1 MTPAWQLSRRA
12 CAASRRLRQVHT
24 PFEVKV
30 PVRAQSRLRPLIGA
44 TRYAELEQTG
54 SRARAVLGG
63 ITVWN
68 VSSTADGGG
77 VAEMLHVLVGYIL
90 NAGVDVRWVVLSGD
104 EEFFRITK
112 RIHNRLHG
120 FSGDDGELGPAEA
133 AHYRGIA
140 EQNAEGLSKS
150 VHAGDVVLLH
160 DPQSLGLA
168 EAVSEI
174 GAIVVW
180 RSHIGTALSNRW
192 TEDAWTFLRPH
203 LGACRAFV
211 FSRESYA
218 PSWLPAE
225 RVTTIHPSIDPFSPK
240 NQGLADPEV
249 RSILTTVGVLAGP
262 DVAQLSSNGK
272 PRRRRVTRRAAIV
285 ADGPPL
291 DPETPVVIQVSR
303 WDRLKDMQGVMEGFA
318 EHGILRNEAHLV
330 LAGPAVA
337 GVTDD
342 PEGAEVL
349 EECVAAW
356 ESLPIGAR
364 RRVRLV
370 ALPMVNVRENAVMV
384 NALQRHA
391 SVIVQKSLAEGFG
404 LTVAEGMW
412 KAKAVVASA
421 VGGIIDQIA
430 PDTGILLE
438 DPTDLDAYGRVLAWL
453 LERPGTIADLGARA
467 RQRVL
472 EDFVGDKHLI
482 AYAKLIERLVIPGLA
497 PAGVLGSAD
506 TAAPP
511 D

>member
-1 MTPAWQLSRRA
+1 MTSTAPGTHDYLVREVNVPARSLSR
-12 CAASRRLRQVHT
+12 
-24 PFEVKV
+24 FE
-30 PVRAQSRLRPLIGA
+30 SLIGA
-44 TRYAELEQTG
+44 DRYAAFRRAAAG
-54 SRARAVLGG
+54 SSGRLAGR
-63 ITVWN
+63 TVWN
-68 VSSTADGGG
+68 FNSTATGGG
-77 VAEMLHVLVGYIL
+77 VAEMLEVLVGYIQD
-90 NAGVDVRWVVLSGD
+90 AGIDIRWHVIAGD
-104 EEFFRITK
+104 TAFFAITK

-120 FSGDDGELGPAEA
+120 ARGDTGALGTGEVEHYAEVTMANA
-133 AHYRGIA
+133 ASARS
-140 EQNAEGLSKS
+140 L
-150 VHAGDVVLLH
+150 VRRDDVVLLH
-160 DPQSLGLA
+160 DPQTAGMAASFA
-168 EAVSEI
+168 DT
-174 GAIVVW
+174 GARVVW
-180 RSHIGTALSNRW
+180 RCHVGRDGTNEW
-192 TEDAWTFLRPH
+192 TEEAWSFLRPH
-203 LGACRAFV
+203 LAACEAFI
-211 FSRESYA
+211 FSRRQYVPDWIDESKVRII
-218 PSWLPAE
+218 P
-225 RVTTIHPSIDPFSPK
+225 PSIDPFSPK
-240 NQGLADPEV
+240 NQEMTDAAVILALRQIGLFEPDGSAPPVSFV
-249 RSILTTVGVLAGP
+249 RNDGSFGQIE
-262 DVAQLSSNGK
+262 
-272 PRRRRVTRRAAIV
+272 RRATIV
-285 ADGPPL
+285 QDGPAVQPGDPL
-291 DPETPVVIQVSR
+291 VVQVSR